1 MYNQD
6 GAFYYKVKN
15 LKKYDEENKKLY
27 IYTLSYGA
35 LLNNKVIIA
44 KGKNLFRFRRC
55 AWVYYPYLK
64 ILYDKLI
71 FGDIE
76 EYYEE
81 MREAMTK
88 KNYEYIDK
96 NKYIDSHININKIN
110 KLKENKL
117 KSTWIISNNY

>member
-1 MYNQD
+1 MYNHD
-6 GAFYYKVKN
+6 ATFYYKVKN

-27 IYTLSYGA
+27 IFPISYGA

-64 ILYDKLI
+64 VLYEKLI

-76 EYYEE
+76 EYYRE
-81 MREAMTK
+81 MKEAMTK
-88 KNYEYIDK
+88 KNYDYKNK
-96 NKYIDSHININKIN
+96 NKYIKSHINNIK
-110 KLKENKL
+110 KNKL
-117 KSTWIISNNY
+117 KST